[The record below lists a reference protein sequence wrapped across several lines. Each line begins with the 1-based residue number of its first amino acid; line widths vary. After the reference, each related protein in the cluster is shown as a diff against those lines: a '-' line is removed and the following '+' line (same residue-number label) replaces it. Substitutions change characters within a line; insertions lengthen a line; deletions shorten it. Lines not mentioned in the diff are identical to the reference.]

1 MGRLNQSQVT
11 FLALNSQFCL
21 YWRAV
26 IMGDVDQLAWDYL
39 KVAAP
44 VAITLAPLGAFLGS
58 HFHRQALIN

>member
-1 MGRLNQSQVT
+1 
-11 FLALNSQFCL
+11 
-21 YWRAV
+21 
-26 IMGDVDQLAWDYL
+26 MGDVDQLAWDYL